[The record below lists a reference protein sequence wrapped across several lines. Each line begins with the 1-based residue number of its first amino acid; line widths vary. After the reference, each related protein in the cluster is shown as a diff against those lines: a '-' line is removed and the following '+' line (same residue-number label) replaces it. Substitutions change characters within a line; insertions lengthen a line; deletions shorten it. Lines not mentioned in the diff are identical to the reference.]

1 MPFFNFPLKTRINKG
16 FAGGNFWG
24 LTLMRKEKKLN
35 NLVNKVN
42 AKEKEVSSLS
52 MDQMKEKIKVIREKP
67 EKTEEDLVLTFALT
81 REMARRTLGQRPFDV
96 QVRGGLVLAQGKIA
110 EMKTGEGKTL
120 TATMP
125 LVWEALKGKGAH
137 LITVNDYLAR
147 RDTVWMGQIYHALG
161 LTVSCLT
168 QEGTFIYDPEYL
180 AKKEEERLDK
190 ERDETG
196 SFKVIKDF
204 LRPITKQE
212 AYSADIT
219 YGTNNEFGFDYLRDN
234 LVYSFKNKVQRPL
247 YYAIIDEVDNILIDE
262 ARTPLIISAPR
273 EEPTELYYQLA
284 RVVKK
289 LKPGEDLIIDEKR
302 KSVILTSQGQEKII
316 MAFRQDPWAN
326 NNVAFLYRLEA
337 ALRAETFFKLDR
349 DYVIKNNEVLIVDEF
364 TGRILSG
371 RRWSSGIHEAIE
383 AKEGLSIRQEMKTL
397 ATITFQNYFR
407 MYEKLAGMTG
417 TAMTEAEEFHKI
429 YNLEVVAIPT
439 NRKMIRKDWPDKI
452 YQTEKIK
459 FDALIEE
466 VISRHKQGQPILIGT
481 RSIEKNELV
490 ASSLQNRGLN
500 CQVLNAKY
508 HEREGQIIAQAG
520 KLGAIT
526 VATNMAGRGVDIIL
540 GGNPPDPLEQKKVI
554 ELGGLCVL
562 GTERHEARRIDNQL
576 RGRAGRQG
584 DPGES
589 RFFISLEDDIAR
601 IFGGD
606 KIKVLVKRF
615 NLPPDYPI
623 ENKMIS
629 RLIERAQEKVEGM
642 NFDARKYILDYDDV
656 MNIQRKAIYQKRNN
670 ILKFKKDELD
680 NFVLE
685 MYEEEI
691 REIIVFNTKDKDME
705 KWDISKITEE
715 LSQIFPVPINLEEKL
730 KDIISRRGFNLEQA
744 REEIIQYSLD
754 LWKDNFSSWQKNIY
768 QKISPEQL
776 TEIERKFILEII
788 DYYFQNYLEEMEYF
802 KRGIGLRAYG
812 QHEPL
817 DEFRREAL
825 IKFKNLTTDI
835 RRQITHTLQLGGQS
849 PKIDLR
855 KPA

>member
-1 MPFFNFPLKTRINKG
+1 
-16 FAGGNFWG
+16 
-24 LTLMRKEKKLN
+24 
-35 NLVNKVN
+35 
-42 AKEKEVSSLS
+42 
-52 MDQMKEKIKVIREKP
+52 
-67 EKTEEDLVLTFALT
+67 
-81 REMARRTLGQRPFDV
+81 
-96 QVRGGLVLAQGKIA
+96 
-110 EMKTGEGKTL
+110 
-120 TATMP
+120 
-125 LVWEALKGKGAH
+125 
-137 LITVNDYLAR
+137 
-147 RDTVWMGQIYHALG
+147 
-161 LTVSCLT
+161 
-168 QEGTFIYDPEYL
+168 
-180 AKKEEERLDK
+180 
-190 ERDETG
+190 
-196 SFKVIKDF
+196 
-204 LRPITKQE
+204 
-212 AYSADIT
+212 
-219 YGTNNEFGFDYLRDN
+219 
-234 LVYSFKNKVQRPL
+234 
-247 YYAIIDEVDNILIDE
+247 
-262 ARTPLIISAPR
+262 
-273 EEPTELYYQLA
+273 
-284 RVVKK
+284 
-289 LKPGEDLIIDEKR
+289 
-302 KSVILTSQGQEKII
+302 
-316 MAFRQDPWAN
+316 
-326 NNVAFLYRLEA
+326 
-337 ALRAETFFKLDR
+337 
-349 DYVIKNNEVLIVDEF
+349 
-364 TGRILSG
+364 
-371 RRWSSGIHEAIE
+371 
-383 AKEGLSIRQEMKTL
+383 
-397 ATITFQNYFR
+397 
-407 MYEKLAGMTG
+407 
-417 TAMTEAEEFHKI
+417 
-429 YNLEVVAIPT
+429 
-439 NRKMIRKDWPDKI
+439 MIRKDWPDKI

-656 MNIQRKAIYQKRNN
+656 MNIQRKAIYQKRDN

-705 KWDISKITEE
+705 RWDISKITEE
-715 LSQIFPVPINLEEKL
+715 LSQIFPVPINLEEKF

-825 IKFKNLTTDI
+825 IKFKNLTADI

-849 PKIDLR
+849 SKIDLR
-855 KPA
+855 KSA